1 MKNSSKLWQ
10 LFLLSITIMVIIFLS
25 AGLSKST
32 LQRSQPFPVWIFNYL
47 EPGEVPPDE
56 VRSEE
61 EVPIPPI
68 GLWYRLG
75 FFILIGLLT
84 LWVITFILHP
94 EARKRMLIRM
104 ISYLTLLLIIF
115 LVYSK
120 LKPPELVNQNGGDD
134 VEIGPGGIFTQ
145 EEPPVT
151 PTLVADPPQ
160 WLVVTITLAFIIL
173 ILGVIWFVWQR
184 RPRRTTW
191 ESPKQLLALEAR
203 RAIETL
209 QAGSDLK
216 DTVLRCY
223 QEMSQVLKE
232 QRGIQRQK
240 GMTPREFEKHLVEIG
255 LRDEHIR
262 RLTRLFEG
270 VRYGD
275 NVSSE
280 RDKREALDC
289 LRAIVRAYGG
299 AS

>member
-1 MKNSSKLWQ
+1 MKKSSKLWW
-10 LFLLSITIMVIIFLS
+10 LFLLSITILALIFLS
-25 AGLSKST
+25 TGLSRST
-32 LQRSQPFPVWIFNYL
+32 LQRSQPFPVWIFNNL

-56 VRSEE
+56 VRSG
-61 EVPIPPI
+61 EVPTLPVS
-68 GLWYRLG
+68 LWYRLG

-84 LWVITFILHP
+84 LWIITLILHP

-104 ISYLTLLLIIF
+104 IGYLTLLLIISF
-115 LVYSK
+115 VYSK
-120 LKPPELVNQNGGDD
+120 LNPPELVNQNGGDD

-145 EEPPVT
+145 EEPPVM

-184 RPRRTTW
+184 RPRRTTL

>member
-1 MKNSSKLWQ
+1 MKKSSKLWW
-10 LFLLSITIMVIIFLS
+10 LFLLSITILALIFLS
-25 AGLSKST
+25 TGLSKST
-32 LQRSQPFPVWIFNYL
+32 LQRSQPFPVWIFNNL
-47 EPGEVPPDE
+47 EPGEAPPDE
-56 VRSEE
+56 ARSEE
-61 EVPIPPI
+61 VPTRPI
-68 GLWYRLG
+68 SLWYRLS

-84 LWVITFILHP
+84 LWIITFILHP

>member
-1 MKNSSKLWQ
+1 MKKSSKLWW
-10 LFLLSITIMVIIFLS
+10 LFLLSITILALIFLS
-25 AGLSKST
+25 TGLSKST
-32 LQRSQPFPVWIFNYL
+32 LQRSQPFPVWIFSNL
-47 EPGEVPPDE
+47 EPGEVPPGE
-56 VRSEE
+56 VRSG
-61 EVPIPPI
+61 EVPTLPVS
-68 GLWYRLG
+68 LWYRLG

-84 LWVITFILHP
+84 LWIITFILHP

-104 ISYLTLLLIIF
+104 IGYLTLLLIIS

-120 LKPPELVNQNGGDD
+120 LNPPELVNQNGGDD
-134 VEIGPGGIFTQ
+134 VEIGPSGIFTQ

-184 RPRRTTW
+184 RPWRTTL

-262 RLTRLFEG
+262 RLTWLFEG

>member
-1 MKNSSKLWQ
+1 MKKSSKLWW
-10 LFLLSITIMVIIFLS
+10 LFLLSITILALIFLS
-25 AGLSKST
+25 TGLSKST
-32 LQRSQPFPVWIFNYL
+32 LQRSQPFPVWIFSNL
-47 EPGEVPPDE
+47 EPGEVPPGE
-56 VRSEE
+56 VRSG
-61 EVPIPPI
+61 EVPTLPVS
-68 GLWYRLG
+68 LWYRLG

-84 LWVITFILHP
+84 LWIITFILHP

-104 ISYLTLLLIIF
+104 IGYLTLLLIIS

-120 LKPPELVNQNGGDD
+120 LNPPELVNQNGGDD
-134 VEIGPGGIFTQ
+134 VEIGPSGIFTQ

-184 RPRRTTW
+184 RPWRTTL